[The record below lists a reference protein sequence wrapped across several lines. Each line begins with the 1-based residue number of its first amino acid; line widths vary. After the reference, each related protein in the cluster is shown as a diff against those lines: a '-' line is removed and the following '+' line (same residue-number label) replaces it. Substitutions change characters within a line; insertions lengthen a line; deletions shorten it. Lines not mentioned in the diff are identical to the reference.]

1 MTEAISGHCPQCKG
15 RRRAFVKAE
24 YVTEWFDDHDRMS
37 GKLRY
42 YILECGGGEDIFFK
56 RELTSDD
63 DEDERWSQK
72 DNAYVR
78 FSNVHE
84 MFWPKPQIRSKPD
97 WVTYHHL
104 KDRELVQVLEEVY
117 KALNEQMPV
126 LAAMGMRIVFDRTAV
141 MLGLNAA
148 DPFAKKLKDLQVRG
162 FIGIT
167 ERDGLEALIEAGSA
181 AAHRA
186 WQPNSAQLHTL
197 IERLETFI
205 HGVFV
210 LHPDVLKL
218 KTEIPVKTS
227 KALPAPDPHTTAKK

>member
-42 YILECGGGEDIFFK
+42 YILECGGCEDIFFK
-56 RELTSDD
+56 RELTSDDDD

-126 LAAMGMRIVFDRTAV
+126 LAAMGNQRHGNGGKANQAIDKVAGISCMHQWLPRLPRLGYTFD
-141 MLGLNAA
+141 
-148 DPFAKKLKDLQVRG
+148 PKRG
-162 FIGIT
+162 
-167 ERDGLEALIEAGSA
+167 RS
-181 AAHRA
+181 
-186 WQPNSAQLHTL
+186 
-197 IERLETFI
+197 
-205 HGVFV
+205 
-210 LHPDVLKL
+210 
-218 KTEIPVKTS
+218 
-227 KALPAPDPHTTAKK
+227 